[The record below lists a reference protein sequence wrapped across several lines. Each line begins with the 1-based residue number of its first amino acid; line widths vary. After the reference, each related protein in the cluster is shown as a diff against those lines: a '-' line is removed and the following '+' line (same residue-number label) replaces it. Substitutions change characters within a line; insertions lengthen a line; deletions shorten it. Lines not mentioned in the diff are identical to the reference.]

1 LVPSH
6 KTHPSGMSPKL
17 PLHMAMTPAS
27 GNPRIAPQLEQ
38 QKKGAAGCGTKL
50 WFASRHRAEPS
61 VADESMVLLST
72 ARGEV
77 EASVALSDGAIR
89 FAGDESP
96 LVSTLLSSCVSEAAL
111 SSNVGWVLP
120 SRCSRSAKDRG
131 YTFLSVTDPSNEW
144 LQGSQSEMPSG
155 LVDSG

>member
-1 LVPSH
+1 
-6 KTHPSGMSPKL
+6 MSPKL

-38 QKKGAAGCGTKL
+38 QKKGADGCGTKL

-61 VADESMVLLST
+61 VAESMVFRLT
-72 ARGEV
+72 ARGDV
-77 EASVALSDGAIR
+77 VASGALSYSADR

-96 LVSTLLSSCVSEAAL
+96 LVSTLLSSFVSEAAL
-111 SSNVGWVLP
+111 SSNVGRVLP
-120 SRCSRSAKDRG
+120 SRCSRNAKDRG

-144 LQGSQSEMPSG
+144 LQGSQSDLPSG